1 MKLLKQLKD
10 LILSTNMSFEEVRA
24 FELGMARLSLE
35 DQVALYRVLSQNPD
49 LIYPTYIN
57 YKAKMIAKKTGV
69 GWEAAVESELAE
81 LERYIEKKRVG
92 EEVRIID

>member
-35 DQVALYRVLSQNPD
+35 EQVGLYRILSENKD

-57 YKAKMIAKKTGV
+57 YKAKLTAKQTGI
-69 GWEAAVESELAE
+69 GWEAAVESGVTGIAC
-81 LERYIEKKRVG
+81 VW
-92 EEVRIID
+92 VCT